1 MQLEQL
7 SRAQL
12 LEAMVQ
18 LQGELEA
25 LKAEKLDLE
34 ILLETTTEHSDAIA
48 SELQHTLAFLTAIMD
63 NLADGLL
70 VTMPDGRISHINP
83 ALMIMFALPEDQDY
97 VGQDY
102 HQLFGDEIVNLI
114 TETKASCHGTFTA
127 EISLPKQR
135 IGKAVATS
143 ILSDRISQAANKNDF
158 SMSNNLGDDCE
169 EDDAIEDVAA
179 SVQHDNHNAAS
190 IGSVVLI
197 RDITAEK
204 EIDQMKTD
212 FISTVSHELRT
223 PLTSVLGFAKIIQ
236 KRLTE
241 NVFPSL
247 DNTQD
252 RKMRR
257 SLRQVDE
264 NLNIIVS
271 EGIRLTAL
279 INDVLDIA
287 KMEAGKIDWNMTR
300 LDIYEIIDRAIA
312 ATSVLFAQKQ
322 ALRSIK
328 DLPENLPSFIGDR
341 DRLIQVVINLISN
354 AVKFTETGSVTCQV
368 RQDHNQIIVSV
379 IDTGSGIAESDIGK
393 VFEKFK
399 QVGNTLTDKPKGT
412 GLGLSICKQIIEYH
426 GGQIWVESELGQ
438 GSIFSFTLPL
448 WSDRAVETNEADIGI
463 GASNDSDLDHEHDHN
478 QQDQQDKNDPTVTT
492 PNQS

>member
-18 LQGELEA
+18 LQGELES

-83 ALMIMFALPEDQDY
+83 ALTIMFALPEEQDY

-102 HQLFGDEIVNLI
+102 HQLFGSEIVSLI
-114 TETKASCHGTFTA
+114 AETKAACHGTFTA
-127 EISLPKQR
+127 EISLPGQR
-135 IGKAVATS
+135 MGKAVATS

-158 SMSNNLGDDCE
+158 SLSNNLRDDCE
-169 EDDAIEDVAA
+169 EDDAIEDMAA
-179 SVQHDNHNAAS
+179 ARQQELHNATS

-236 KRLTE
+236 KKLTE
-241 NVFPSL
+241 NIFPSIE
-247 DNTQD
+247 DTQD
-252 RKMRR
+252 KKMRR
-257 SLRQVDE
+257 SLKQVDE

-287 KMEAGKIDWNMTR
+287 KMEAGKIDWNMTQ
-300 LDIYEIIDRAIA
+300 LEIYEIIDRALA

-322 ALRSIK
+322 SLRPIK
-328 DLPENLPSFIGDR
+328 DIPEHLSPFNGDR

-354 AVKFTETGSVTCQV
+354 AVKFTESGSVTCKV
-368 RQDHNQIIVSV
+368 RQDHNQITVSI
-379 IDTGSGIAESDIGK
+379 IDTGSGIAEADMGK

-426 GGQIWVESELGQ
+426 GGRIWVESKLGK
-438 GSIFSFTLPL
+438 GSVFSFTLPL
-448 WSDRAVETNEADIGI
+448 LNDVQNNPAPEDNPDPENNLGTPVFTPKQV
-463 GASNDSDLDHEHDHN
+463 GA
-478 QQDQQDKNDPTVTT
+478 
-492 PNQS
+492 